1 MDHQGLERNVWGQEL
16 REMEGSRTVRRR
28 THSKIHSKHIER
40 VGKMKKVKFTYDE
53 IQALMIVLTE
63 FRNMLMEEDRSTDI
77 IDDIMLKLM

>member
-1 MDHQGLERNVWGQEL
+1 MDHQGLERNVWGQEC
-16 REMEGSRTVRRR
+16 REMEGSRTVRLR